1 MMGGRNLNEGRWYAR
16 QLWNTVVGKDPTGFH
31 VHVGCVR
38 ITGLPT
44 MNLFSI
50 YRIKMWFYKV
60 CISSVLLLLL
70 LLLIIII
77 IIIIIILLCVYLRRC
92 IWKSTLVK
100 YSFASDPHVL
110 SPSFSSYLSE
120 KYKILQPTEGLKY
133 LNDRMIRNLN
143 FPWSFHAFSVRVTMK

>member
-1 MMGGRNLNEGRWYAR
+1 MLDNCEIR
-16 QLWNTVVGKDPTGFH
+16 LWGKIPQDSMF
-31 VHVGCVR
+31 VYVGCVR

-60 CISSVLLLLL
+60 CISSVL
-70 LLLIIII
+70 IIII
-77 IIIIIILLCVYLRRC
+77 IISLLCVYLRRC

-100 YSFASDPHVL
+100 YSFASNPHVLSPSFSSYLSEKYKIL

-133 LNDRMIRNLN
+133 VIDRMMRNLN
-143 FPWSFHAFSVRVTMK
+143 FP